1 MAPKQIPQKL
11 MLIGFLNG
19 LCFYAPVALLIR
31 TQNGISISQFFILQ
45 MILSIGIFLTE
56 IPAGYLSDR
65 IGYKNTMVLSQ
76 LLLLIARFLLLL
88 SDTFWLFAAEAV
100 VEALSISL
108 SSGTESAY
116 IYSYYQEEEYALFNS
131 KIGRAGTFGF
141 LLSTV
146 SYPFILQHSGI
157 AALVA
162 ATCITT
168 LLAFVVTITLPKE
181 TKYHVTAE
189 TIKPHSALPKS
200 SWLFFLLLSAIS
212 MAYLVFNFFCAVKIN
227 RIGLS
232 YESLTFVILGYSA
245 VELLAPMLIRPLR
258 KEQYRCFIPILLALY
273 STAFFG
279 LYALD
284 NLLSLLLMLLIP
296 LLLSVLSTL
305 SSEVINES
313 IDRHGLS
320 EQRAT
325 VLSIFNIGNS
335 VLEIVFLAASA
346 LLSDSDGNSAFLFV
360 AAYALLVCALASV
373 IFLRK
378 RLPSNTQSTI
388 MKIRKAGE

>member
-1 MAPKQIPQKL
+1 M
-11 MLIGFLNG
+11 
-19 LCFYAPVALLIR
+19 
-31 TQNGISISQFFILQ
+31 
-45 MILSIGIFLTE
+45 
-56 IPAGYLSDR
+56 
-65 IGYKNTMVLSQ
+65 
-76 LLLLIARFLLLL
+76 
-88 SDTFWLFAAEAV
+88 
-100 VEALSISL
+100 EALSISL

-131 KIGRAGTFGF
+131 KIGRAGTLGF

-146 SYPFILQHSGI
+146 SYPFLLQHSGI
-157 AALVA
+157 TALVA

-168 LLAFVVTITLPKE
+168 LLAFVVTITLPRE
-181 TKYHVTAE
+181 AKYHVTAE
-189 TIKPHSALPKS
+189 IIKPHSTRPKS

-212 MAYLVFNFFCAVKIN
+212 MAYLVLNFFCAVKIN

-296 LLLSVLSTL
+296 LLLAVLSTL

-373 IFLRK
+373 TFLRK
-378 RLPSNTQSTI
+378 HLPSDTQSSI
-388 MKIRKAGE
+388 MKTGKAGE